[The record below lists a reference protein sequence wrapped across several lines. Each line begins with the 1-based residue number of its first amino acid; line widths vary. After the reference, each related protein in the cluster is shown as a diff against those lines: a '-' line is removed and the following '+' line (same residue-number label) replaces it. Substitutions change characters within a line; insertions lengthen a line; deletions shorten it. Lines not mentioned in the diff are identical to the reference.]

1 MKKLSAAFG
10 TLPMTW
16 PVVCAFAAIIG
27 IYVGV
32 INQIPILYDTSF
44 RDIAVSYEWWVLFA
58 VLIVSNCKN
67 AKEAGLKCLVFFL
80 ISQPVIFLVELPS
93 IGSDKV
99 LYYYTKIWLPITL
112 LTLPGGAIAFY
123 AKKQNALGAVVLSI
137 GNTVVALLGVS
148 YFQKLC
154 HSFPRHLLTVV
165 SCAAIIAVL
174 LMGMQQKW
182 KTRFLSAATTLLLTA
197 GVIIWA
203 VLNERVNKN

>member
-44 RDIAVSYEWWVLFA
+44 RDIAGTYEWWVLFA
-58 VLIVSNCKN
+58 LLIVSNCKN

-93 IGSDKV
+93 IGLDTV

-148 YFQKLC
+148 YFHKLC

-203 VLNERVNKN
+203 VLNERVI

>member
-80 ISQPVIFLVELPS
+80 ISQPVIFLV
-93 IGSDKV
+93 
-99 LYYYTKIWLPITL
+99 
-112 LTLPGGAIAFY
+112 
-123 AKKQNALGAVVLSI
+123 
-137 GNTVVALLGVS
+137 
-148 YFQKLC
+148 
-154 HSFPRHLLTVV
+154 
-165 SCAAIIAVL
+165 
-174 LMGMQQKW
+174 
-182 KTRFLSAATTLLLTA
+182 
-197 GVIIWA
+197 
-203 VLNERVNKN
+203 

>member
-32 INQIPILYDTSF
+32 INQILILYDTSF
-44 RDIAVSYEWWVLFA
+44 RDIAVTYEWWVLFA

-80 ISQPVIFLVELPS
+80 ISHPVIFLVELPS
-93 IGSDKV
+93 IGLDKV

-148 YFQKLC
+148 YFLKLY
-154 HSFPRHLLTVV
+154 SAFPRHLLTVV

-203 VLNERVNKN
+203 VLNERVI

>member
-58 VLIVSNCKN
+58 LLIVSNCKS
-67 AKEAGLKCLVFFL
+67 AREAGMKCLVFFL
-80 ISQPVIFLVELPS
+80 ISQPIIYLIELPML
-93 IGSDKV
+93 GWDKAM
-99 LYYYTKIWLPITL
+99 YYYLRIWLPISL
-112 LTLPGGAIAFY
+112 LTLPGGAVAFF
-123 AKKQNALGAVVLSI
+123 AKKQNVLGAVILGI
-137 GNTVVALLGVS
+137 GNTVVALMGVS
-148 YFQKLC
+148 YFLKLY
-154 HSFPRHLLTVV
+154 SAFPRHLLTVV

-182 KTRFLSAATTLLLTA
+182 KTRFLSAAMTLLLTA

-203 VLNERVNKN
+203 VLNERVI

>member
-99 LYYYTKIWLPITL
+99 LYYYTKYGCRSPCSRS
-112 LTLPGGAIAFY
+112 P
-123 AKKQNALGAVVLSI
+123 VVQSP
-137 GNTVVALLGVS
+137 S
-148 YFQKLC
+148 MRK
-154 HSFPRHLLTVV
+154 S
-165 SCAAIIAVL
+165 
-174 LMGMQQKW
+174 
-182 KTRFLSAATTLLLTA
+182 KTRWAQLFSASAIPLLLC
-197 GVIIWA
+197 WA
-203 VLNERVNKN
+203 

>member
-16 PVVCAFAAIIG
+16 PVVCVSAAIIG

-44 RDIAVSYEWWVLFA
+44 RDIAVTYEWWVLFA
-58 VLIVSNCKN
+58 LLIVSNCKN

-80 ISQPVIFLVELPS
+80 ISQPVIFLVELSS
-93 IGSDKV
+93 IGLDKV

-148 YFQKLC
+148 YFQKLY

-203 VLNERVNKN
+203 VLNERVI

>member
-44 RDIAVSYEWWVLFA
+44 RDIAVTYEWWVLFA
-58 VLIVSNCKN
+58 LLIVSNCKS
-67 AKEAGLKCLVFFL
+67 AREAGMKCLVFFL

-93 IGSDKV
+93 IGLDKV

-165 SCAAIIAVL
+165 SCAVIIAVL
-174 LMGMQQKW
+174 LWGCSRSGRQDFC
-182 KTRFLSAATTLLLTA
+182 RRLRLYC
-197 GVIIWA
+197 
-203 VLNERVNKN
+203 

>member
-16 PVVCAFAAIIG
+16 PVVAAFAAIIG

-44 RDIAVSYEWWVLFA
+44 RDIAVTYEWWVLFA
-58 VLIVSNCKN
+58 LLIVSNCKN

-93 IGSDKV
+93 IGLDKV

-123 AKKQNALGAVVLSI
+123 AKKQNALGAVILGI
-137 GNTVVALLGVS
+137 GNTIVALLGVS

-154 HSFPRHLLTVV
+154 HSFPRHLLTVI
-165 SCAAIIAVL
+165 SCASIIVVL
-174 LMGMQQKW
+174 ILGMQKGW
-182 KTRFLSAATTLLLTA
+182 KTRILSAATTVLLTA

-203 VLNERVNKN
+203 VLNERVI

>member
-1 MKKLSAAFG
+1 MKNITTAFG
-10 TLPMTW
+10 GLPMTW
-16 PVVCAFAAIIG
+16 PVVAAFAAIIG

-93 IGSDKV
+93 IGLDKA

-123 AKKQNALGAVVLSI
+123 AKKQNALGAVALSI

-203 VLNERVNKN
+203 VLNERVI

>member
-1 MKKLSAAFG
+1 
-10 TLPMTW
+10 MTW
-16 PVVCAFAAIIG
+16 PVVAAFAAIIG

-67 AKEAGLKCLVFFL
+67 VKEAGLKCLVFFL

-93 IGSDKV
+93 IGLDKV

-137 GNTVVALLGVS
+137 GNTVVALMGVS
-148 YFQKLC
+148 YFLKLY
-154 HSFPRHLLTVV
+154 SAFPRHLLTVI
-165 SCAAIIAVL
+165 SCASIIVVL
-174 LMGMQQKW
+174 LLGMQKRW
-182 KTRFLSAATTLLLTA
+182 KTRILSAATTLLLTA
-197 GVIIWA
+197 GVIVWA
-203 VLNERVNKN
+203 VLNERVI

>member
-1 MKKLSAAFG
+1 MKKLSDAFG
-10 TLPMTW
+10 GLPMTW

-80 ISQPVIFLVELPS
+80 ISQPVIFLVELPM
-93 IGSDKV
+93 IGLDKA
-99 LYYYTKIWLPITL
+99 LYYYIKIWLPITM
-112 LTLPGGAIAFY
+112 LTLPGGAIAFF
-123 AKKQNALGAVVLSI
+123 AKKQNALGAVILGI
-137 GNTVVALLGVS
+137 GNTIVALLGVS

-154 HSFPRHLLTVV
+154 YSFPRHLLTVV
-165 SCAAIIAVL
+165 SCAAIIVVL

-182 KTRFLSAATTLLLTA
+182 KTRFLSAATTVLLTA

-203 VLNERVNKN
+203 VLNERVI

>member
-1 MKKLSAAFG
+1 MKKLSTAFG

-44 RDIAVSYEWWVLFA
+44 RDIAVTYEWWVLFA
-58 VLIVSNCKN
+58 LLIVSNCKN
-67 AKEAGLKCLVFFL
+67 AREAGMKCLVFFL
-80 ISQPVIFLVELPS
+80 ISQPIIYLIELPML
-93 IGSDKV
+93 GWDKAM
-99 LYYYTKIWLPITL
+99 YYYLRIWLPISL
-112 LTLPGGAIAFY
+112 LTLPGGAVAFF
-123 AKKQNALGAVVLSI
+123 AKKQNVLGAVVLSI

-203 VLNERVNKN
+203 VLNERVI

>member
-44 RDIAVSYEWWVLFA
+44 RDIAVTYEWWVLFA
-58 VLIVSNCKN
+58 LLIVSNCKN

-93 IGSDKV
+93 IGLDKV

-123 AKKQNALGAVVLSI
+123 AKKQNALGAVILGI
-137 GNTVVALLGVS
+137 GNTIVALLGVS

-154 HSFPRHLLTVV
+154 HSFPRHLLTVI
-165 SCAAIIAVL
+165 SCASIIVVL
-174 LMGMQQKW
+174 ILGMQKGW
-182 KTRFLSAATTLLLTA
+182 KTRILSAATTVLLTA

-203 VLNERVNKN
+203 VLNERVI

>member
-44 RDIAVSYEWWVLFA
+44 RDIAVTYEWWVLFA

-93 IGSDKV
+93 IGLDKV

-112 LTLPGGAIAFY
+112 LTLPGGAIAFF
-123 AKKQNALGAVVLSI
+123 AKKQNVLGAVILGI
-137 GNTVVALLGVS
+137 GNTIVALMGVS
-148 YFQKLC
+148 YFLKLY
-154 HSFPRHLLTVV
+154 SAFPRHLLTVV

-182 KTRFLSAATTLLLTA
+182 KTRFLSAATTVLLTA

-203 VLNERVNKN
+203 VLNERVI

>member
-44 RDIAVSYEWWVLFA
+44 RDIAVTYEWWVLFA
-58 VLIVSNCKN
+58 LLIVSNCKS
-67 AKEAGLKCLVFFL
+67 AREAGMKCLVFFL

-93 IGSDKV
+93 IGLDKV

-148 YFQKLC
+148 YFKKLC

-165 SCAAIIAVL
+165 SCAVIIAVL

-203 VLNERVNKN
+203 VLNERVI

>member
-44 RDIAVSYEWWVLFA
+44 RDIAVTYEWWVLFA
-58 VLIVSNCKN
+58 LLIVSNCKK

-80 ISQPVIFLVELPS
+80 ISQPVIFLVELPT
-93 IGSDKV
+93 IGLDKA
-99 LYYYTKIWLPITL
+99 LYYYIKIWLPITM
-112 LTLPGGAIAFY
+112 LTLPGGAIAFF
-123 AKKQNALGAVVLSI
+123 AKKQNALGAVILGI
-137 GNTVVALLGVS
+137 GNTIVALLGVS

-154 HSFPRHLLTVV
+154 YSFPRHLLTVI
-165 SCAAIIAVL
+165 SCASIIVVL
-174 LMGMQQKW
+174 ILGMQKGW
-182 KTRFLSAATTLLLTA
+182 KTRILSAATTVLLTA

-203 VLNERVNKN
+203 VLNERVI